1 MQWDGDGIQMCEA
14 SSPRSAGLTLL
25 QGSLIE
31 PTYRQILALCNPIP
45 LRGGCQTRPLQ
56 QAAAIH
62 TVRCS
67 SIALES
73 CSIPSRVL

>member
-1 MQWDGDGIQMCEA
+1 MQWDGDGIQICEA
-14 SSPRSAGLTLL
+14 SARDPAVLTLL
-25 QGSLIE
+25 QGFLIE
-31 PTYRQILALCNPIP
+31 PTSRQILALCNPIP

-67 SIALES
+67 SIVSEF